1 MKHIRSIVFG
11 AVMLYGMCSGAAAQN
26 YELKVSLFA
35 APSNPLNMQFA
46 LMAKEIEAKSKGR
59 LKLTLYHV
67 SQLGPPPRQYDLV
80 RTGVADI
87 AYILHGLTPGRFPLT
102 ELVELPGLAQNGYMA
117 SMALMDLLPEYLAAE
132 HAGVKVLG
140 FMSTPPMPL
149 LTTKIEV
156 TSLEAFKG
164 RRIRH
169 PGPVHSATLAALGAV
184 PVAVQP
190 GDVNESLS
198 RGVIDGA
205 VMGYSGATSFKL
217 NDVLRYMSNM
227 NLGVAT
233 FAAIMNPTAYERL
246 PADLKKLIDA
256 YAGPE
261 GERRFWGRVLDEGE
275 EDHRR
280 QLLKS
285 GVKEAKLGANAEAEF
300 RTLSGRI
307 EETTMAELEQKS
319 LPAKAYF
326 LKLKASLAKHRS
338 AK

>member
-1 MKHIRSIVFG
+1 MNHVRSIVFG
-11 AVMLYGMCSGAAAQN
+11 AVMLCGLSSGAGAQN

-140 FMSTPPMPL
+140 FMSTPPVPL

-233 FAAIMNPTAYERL
+233 FAAIMNPAAYERL

-285 GVKEAKLGANAEAEF
+285 GVKEVKLGANAEADF